1 MTFGIPETLAT
12 LSLITTAVST
22 GVSVYGQAQ
31 QAESAQALANYNA
44 QIQQNNASLQAQIA
58 QRNATY
64 QAQGA
69 EYSAQAAMA
78 QYQAGLNNAAILA
91 QQARATE
98 AAGRE
103 EARRLREKNEAFLSR
118 QRARYAAAGVVGTEG
133 TPLAVLAET
142 AGKLE
147 LESQDAIYQ
156 SSLKAREYDWR
167 SQLERYNAGFSLL
180 DATMDRHQGDIALWR
195 GEVAQSQLGLANQE
209 ADLLRWSGSMDA
221 AGYRM
226 GAVGSLF
233 GGIGDAANKT
243 FNYFDKGV
251 FSKKSTTSPV
261 S

>member
-1 MTFGIPETLAT
+1 MAIT
-12 LSLITTAVST
+12 SLITTAVST

-31 QAESAQALANYNA
+31 QAESAQAMANYNA
-44 QIQQNNASLQAQIA
+44 QIEQNNAALQAQIA
-58 QRNATY
+58 QRNAAY

-156 SSLKAREYDWR
+156 SSLKAREYDWQ
-167 SQLERYNAGFSLL
+167 SQIERYNAGFSLL

-195 GEVAQSQLGLANQE
+195 GEVAQGQLGLADDQ
-209 ADLLRWSGSMDA
+209 ADYLRWSGATEA
-221 AGYRM
+221 AGYRL
-226 GAVGSLF
+226 GATGSLLA
-233 GGIGDAANKT
+233 GIGTAANNT
-243 FNYFDKGV
+243 FTY
-251 FSKKSTTSPV
+251 KKNGAF
-261 S
+261 

>member
-1 MTFGIPETLAT
+1 MAIT
-12 LSLITTAVST
+12 SLITTAVST

-31 QAESAQALANYNA
+31 QAESAQAMANYNA
-44 QIQQNNASLQAQIA
+44 QIEQNNAALQAQIA
-58 QRNATY
+58 QRNAAY

-118 QRARYAAAGVVGTEG
+118 QRALRRSRRRRHRRHS
-133 TPLAVLAET
+133 LAVLAET

-167 SQLERYNAGFSLL
+167 SQIERYNAGFSLL

-195 GEVAQSQLGLANQE
+195 GEVAQGQLGLADDQ
-209 ADLLRWSGSMDA
+209 ADYLRWSGATEA
-221 AGYRM
+221 AGYRL
-226 GAVGSLF
+226 GATGSLLA
-233 GGIGDAANKT
+233 GIGTAANNT
-243 FNYFDKGV
+243 FTY
-251 FSKKSTTSPV
+251 KKNGAF
-261 S
+261 